1 MGWTSFDTTK
11 AWLVGNMKRR
21 FESRRGTAAR
31 PPDLKF
37 VSEVLRELLP
47 AKQFEAIWKRVEDWD
62 RRAQPCELA
71 DDIFTYLIVGEAKRF
86 EHIKGIRDRSF
97 AEYQREVASRGDDEA
112 YRLAARL
119 VTGLDELC
127 LPGRGCTAPAEGAP
141 APGSGAIDVTN
152 SPGWLVQQLES
163 TAPGC
168 EWLLRA
174 WAQVRE
180 CLQESRLWWFNEGS
194 FRVIRLLGKEPRDA
208 LEGTLVAEIFLA
220 SHAVDRCSRNPFS
233 LLRGQASLD
242 EVNDLLRRLGP
253 RVKSSVDTSDKEQG
267 RQTLLAIVEQA
278 IARLQARAREHVERA
293 SGDEATIAVQRAF
306 DASPRGQDVEECKRR
321 VKERVKHTIATMR
334 QLGGKK

>member
-1 MGWTSFDTTK
+1 MGWTSFEPAK
-11 AWLVGNMKRR
+11 AWFVGNMKRR
-21 FESRRGTAAR
+21 FESRRGTAAH

-71 DDIFTYLIVGEAKRF
+71 DDIFTYLVVGEAQRF

-97 AEYQREVASRGDDEA
+97 GEYQREVASRGDDEA

-119 VTGLDELC
+119 FSGLDELC
-127 LPGRGCTAPAEGAP
+127 FRGSGCTAPAEGAL
-141 APGSGAIDVTN
+141 APGSGAIDVTS

-168 EWLLRA
+168 KRLLKA
-174 WAQVRE
+174 WTEVRE
-180 CLQESRLWWFNEGS
+180 CLQESSLWWFSEGS

-220 SHAVDRCSRNPFS
+220 SHAVDRRSKNPFAV
-233 LLRGQASLD
+233 LRGQASLD

-253 RVKSSVDTSDKEQG
+253 RVKPSVDISDKEQG

-278 IARLQARAREHVERA
+278 IAGLQARVREHEERA
-293 SGDEATIAVQRAF
+293 SGDEGADRRRACVRCL
-306 DASPRGQDVEECKRR
+306 APGARRRGIQAPR
-321 VKERVKHTIATMR
+321 
-334 QLGGKK
+334 